1 MTMKLFGVLAVAGI
15 LLGACGQSPET
26 DSKQSGQV
34 QTTQKTSENAASQ
47 QVTSKE
53 KEITGELVFNPLLLG
68 IMHYDRDTGEY
79 ERYIDDDMH
88 HQQRVKGEDELY
100 IDGHSMDDQY
110 RLLRVTA
117 DSVEELHVF
126 SPREGIFPLGVHED
140 KLYVSHYY
148 YDENGEEQEE
158 RRTIAEFDLK
168 THELIDYTNVSG
180 LVTDGA
186 VDAEKVYYAVY
197 DEATELFTIMSVPL
211 DDKEATPI
219 IQQTNATG
227 DNVLT
232 YGDMFFYEEGDT
244 LRSDTSDYPNEP
256 DSFIHGDSFVQF
268 YIDADQELAVRITHL
283 QTDVIQRE
291 ENILGVRFEPG
302 KLIVVKSE
310 ETVEID
316 V

>member
-26 DSKQSGQV
+26 DSKQSEQV

-79 ERYIDDDMH
+79 ESYIDDDMH

-126 SPREGIFPLGVHED
+126 SPREGIFPLGIHED

-148 YDENGEEQEE
+148 YDENGEEQEN
-158 RRTIAEFDLK
+158 RRTIAEFNLK

-180 LVTDGA
+180 LVMDGA